1 MTVLYFERDSR
12 SGRSEITLTM
22 EENERLLESAVAMI
36 KGLDGVKGLRERLA
50 ETHAVWQRIEQERET
65 LLNTY
70 PSKWVAMSKD
80 GVVAADDSLEG
91 VFARV
96 DAQGMRRSAV
106 KVKFFDAQ
114 PKTLIL

>member
-1 MTVLYFERDSR
+1 M
-12 SGRSEITLTM
+12 TLTKK
-22 EENERLLESAVAMI
+22 EKDTVLESAVETI
-36 KGLDGVKGLRERLA
+36 KGLGGVKGIRERLA

-70 PSKWVAMSKD
+70 PDKWVAMSKD

-91 VFARV
+91 VFAKV
-96 DAQGMRRSAV
+96 DAQGVRRNAV
-106 KVKFFDAQ
+106 KVKFFDTQ

>member
-1 MTVLYFERDSR
+1 M
-12 SGRSEITLTM
+12 TLTKKVKAPV
-22 EENERLLESAVAMI
+22 LESAVETI
-36 KGLDGVKGLRERLA
+36 KGLDGVKRLRERLA
-50 ETHAVWQRIEQERET
+50 ETHAVWQRIKQERET
-65 LLNTY
+65 QLKTY
-70 PSKWVAMSKD
+70 PDKWVAMSKD

-91 VFARV
+91 VFAKV